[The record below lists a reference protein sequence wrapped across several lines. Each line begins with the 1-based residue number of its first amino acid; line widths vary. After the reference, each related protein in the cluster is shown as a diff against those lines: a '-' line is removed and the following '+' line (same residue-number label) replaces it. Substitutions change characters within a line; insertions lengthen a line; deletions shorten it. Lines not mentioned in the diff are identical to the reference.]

1 MCRSLSGQF
10 PDKLGRRP
18 VILWGVALFL
28 VATLGCLFA
37 PTAEIFLFF
46 RMCQAIVAAA
56 MVLSRAAVRDIY
68 DGPEAASMIGYVT
81 MGMAVVPMIGPVI
94 GGFLEESMGWQ
105 ANFWL
110 LMLLGGATFAI
121 TYFDLGETAAKSGK
135 TLIAGQFREYPELA
149 ALAPVLGVFAGLRHV
164 VGCVFCLSG
173 RRALCRHPD
182 LRADRSRAGRLLSTP
197 AIGYFLGNFVSGRF
211 STRIGV
217 NQMVLRG
224 CIINS
229 VGVGVSMA
237 LARDGAGQRLFL
249 LWVHDI
255 GGAGQWHVHSKCHRR
270 HAISVR
276 PHLAG
281 TASGLAGAIMIGV
294 GAGLS
299 AYAGYLLGDGATA
312 APLLELMMAT
322 AVLGFASIIVVIRRE
337 RQLGL

>member
-1 MCRSLSGQF
+1 MSSGAF
-10 PDKLGRRP
+10 
-18 VILWGVALFL
+18 
-28 VATLGCLFA
+28 FA
-37 PTAEIFLFF
+37 
-46 RMCQAIVAAA
+46 
-56 MVLSRAAVRDIY
+56 Y
-68 DGPEAASMIGYVT
+68 
-81 MGMAVVPMIGPVI
+81 
-94 GGFLEESMGWQ
+94 
-105 ANFWL
+105 
-110 LMLLGGATFAI
+110 LGGAPYVGTQI
-121 TYFDLGETAAKSGK
+121 YGLTAA
-135 TLIAGQFREYPELA
+135 E
-149 ALAPVLGVFAGLRHV
+149 LGVYF
-164 VGCVFCLSG
+164 
-173 RRALCRHPD
+173 
-182 LRADRSRAGRLLSTP
+182 STP

-237 LARDGAGQRLFL
+237 LAVMGLDSVYSFFGFMTLVGLGNGMCIPNATAG
-249 LWVHDI
+249 
-255 GGAGQWHVHSKCHRR
+255 
-270 HAISVR
+270 AISVR

-322 AVLGFASIIVVIRRE
+322 AVLGFVSIIVVIRRE